1 MQIETTIR
9 CPNMWNN
16 WNSLT
21 WLLLRT
27 HNDLTSLDNS
37 LTVSYTVN
45 ILWKW
50 KLLSC
55 VWLFATPWTVA
66 HQAPLSIELS
76 RQEHWSG
83 WPFPPPRDL
92 PNPGIKLRS
101 PALQADS
108 LLFEPPEKVN
118 ISFLHNSTISFLGIY
133 SREIKVHV
141 HRNLYTFMGNL
152 LWPKPENK
160 SNTLQSPTDRKK
172 LIHSHIIMLLNS
184 IEEHT
189 TSLYSNTDK
198 S

>member
-27 HNDLTSLDNS
+27 HNDLASLDNS

-66 HQAPLSIELS
+66 HQAPLSMELS

-92 PNPGIKLRS
+92 PSPGIKLRS

-152 LWPKPENK
+152 LRPKPENK
-160 SNTLQSPTDRKK
+160 SNTLQSPMDRKK

>member
-27 HNDLTSLDNS
+27 HNDLASLDNS

-66 HQAPLSIELS
+66 HQAPLSMELS

-83 WPFPPPRDL
+83 WPVPPPRDL
-92 PNPGIKLRS
+92 PSPGIKLRS

-152 LWPKPENK
+152 LRPKPENK
-160 SNTLQSPTDRKK
+160 SNTLQSPMDRKK